1 MIFEGNKLFSKH
13 KQSLLPIITG
23 IVLTILAALFYLSDD
38 PTSIDIQQRLEA
50 IPYDIRLKLSTPIEI
65 TELPPIIIIDIDE
78 ASIKKDGRWP
88 WERKKIG
95 TLVNKLHE
103 NNVAVIAMDVVQSE
117 KEQNPLEKVKIAL
130 NQTGEELPDWYL
142 KIENNLNGDS
152 FFADSI
158 KDKEVVLGYPFHRK
172 LVTQSGKLASSAIV
186 SDIENTEKLTAI
198 HMLGYTAN
206 LNEFT
211 NNSAG
216 SGFFSIAPDRDGTIR
231 RAPVVAV
238 YNNQIYPSL
247 ALETARIYLLE
258 DEIKL
263 HTDFVGSAQT
273 ITHLSMGKMVIKTDA
288 QGQILIPYLGKQKH
302 FPYIPA
308 SEILH
313 NKKTFPELENAIALV
328 GTSAVGLSDLRPT
341 PVQASFPGVEIQAN
355 ILHGLLHPEN
365 IAYVPDWAAGATVMT
380 LAVLSLFMALFY
392 PLLQPMGLVISGTA
406 LVFVMFG
413 FNYWM
418 WSSHHINLPLIIP
431 LLTVMAVSSIHVIYD
446 LIKENKGRRRIHDM
460 FGQYVPLEHINK
472 LIEFPHAV
480 NTDGEKREMTV
491 LFSDIRDFTAL
502 SEPLTTRQLK
512 TFLNQYLTPI
522 TEIIFNNQGTI
533 DKYVGDMVMAFWGA
547 PIYHPQH
554 ATKAVIAAMEMQQK
568 IKKMQKTFKEMGINN
583 IAAGIGIHTGE
594 MNVGDMGSDYRRAYT
609 VLGDAVNLGSRLE
622 GLTKYYG
629 VGILVSEETKLQCPD
644 IVFRYID
651 NVRVKGKQDS
661 IKIYEPLKTVSQLT
675 ELQKSQLEN
684 HEQTF
689 AEYLSGK
696 WETAH
701 AGFRQ
706 LYETSNDPLYRVYLE
721 RTETIL
727 KEQPTDW
734 DPIHNHTEK

>member
-1 MIFEGNKLFSKH
+1 MRAYKLFSRH

-23 IVLTILAALFYLSDD
+23 IVLTILAALFYLSDN
-38 PTSIDIQQRLEA
+38 PTNIDIQQRLEA
-50 IPYDIRLKLSTPIEI
+50 IPYDIRLKLSTPSEI
-65 TELPPIIIIDIDE
+65 AELPPIIIIDIDE
-78 ASIKKDGRWP
+78 ASIKTDGRWP

-103 NNVAVIAMDVVQSE
+103 NSVAIIAMDIVQSE
-117 KEQNPLEKVKIAL
+117 KEQNPIEKVRVAL
-130 NQTGEELPDWYL
+130 NQTGEQLPDWYS
-142 KIENNLNGDS
+142 KIEESLNGDS
-152 FFADSI
+152 FFAESI
-158 KDKEVVLGYPFHRK
+158 KDKEIILGYPFHRK
-172 LVTQSGKLASSAIV
+172 LVTQSGKLPKTSIV

-211 NNSAG
+211 NNSSG

-231 RAPVVAV
+231 RAPILAV
-238 YNNQIYPSL
+238 YNDQIYPSL
-247 ALETARIYLLE
+247 ALETARLYLLE

-263 HTDFVGSAQT
+263 HTDFVGTAQT
-273 ITHLSMGKMVIKTDA
+273 VTHVSMGKSIIKTDA

-302 FPYIPA
+302 FPYLSA

-313 NKKTFPELENAIALV
+313 SKKTFPELENAIALV

-355 ILHGLLHPEN
+355 ILHGLLHPET
-365 IAYVPDWAAGATVMT
+365 IAYVPDWAAGATIMT
-380 LAVLSLFMALFY
+380 LAALGLFMALFY
-392 PLLQPMGLVISGTA
+392 PLLQPMGLVISGTTLA
-406 LVFVMFG
+406 LLTFT
-413 FNYWM
+413 FNYWL
-418 WSSHHINLPLIIP
+418 WSSHHINLPVIIP

-446 LIKENKGRRRIHDM
+446 LIKENKDRRRIHDM
-460 FGQYVPLEHINK
+460 FGQYVPRDHIDK
-472 LIEFPHAV
+472 LIEFPHAI

-512 TFLNQYLTPI
+512 TFLNHYLTPI

-547 PIYHPQH
+547 PIHHPLH
-554 ATKAVIAAMEMQQK
+554 ANQAVIAALEMQQK
-568 IKKMQKTFKEMGINN
+568 ITKMQNTFIDMGINN

-622 GLTKYYG
+622 GLTKFYG
-629 VGILVSEETKLQCPD
+629 VKILASEETKLQCPE
-644 IVFRYID
+644 ITFRYID
-651 NVRVKGKQDS
+651 NVRVKGKQDA
-661 IKIYEPLKTVSQLT
+661 IKIYEPLERTSNITAEQI
-675 ELQKSQLEN
+675 EQLEK
-684 HEQTF
+684 HKHYF

-696 WETAH
+696 WESARI
-701 AGFRQ
+701 GFINLHENSR
-706 LYETSNDPLYRVYLE
+706 DPLYQVYLD
-721 RTETIL
+721 RLNVIL
-727 KEQPTDW
+727 DEQPTNW
-734 DPIHNHTEK
+734 DGVYSHTSK

>member
-1 MIFEGNKLFSKH
+1 
-13 KQSLLPIITG
+13 
-23 IVLTILAALFYLSDD
+23 
-38 PTSIDIQQRLEA
+38 
-50 IPYDIRLKLSTPIEI
+50 
-65 TELPPIIIIDIDE
+65 
-78 ASIKKDGRWP
+78 
-88 WERKKIG
+88 
-95 TLVNKLHE
+95 
-103 NNVAVIAMDVVQSE
+103 MDVVQSE
-117 KEQNPLEKVKIAL
+117 KEQNPLEKVKVAL
-130 NQTGEELPDWYL
+130 NQTGEELPDWYK
-142 KIENNLNGDS
+142 KIENSLNGDS
-152 FFADSI
+152 FFAESI
-158 KDKEVVLGYPFHRK
+158 KGKEIILGYPFHRK
-172 LVTQSGKLASSAIV
+172 LVTQSGKLANTSIV

-211 NNSAG
+211 DNSSG
-216 SGFFSIAPDRDGTIR
+216 SGFFSISPDRDGTIR
-231 RAPVVAV
+231 RAPILAT

-263 HTDFVGSAQT
+263 HTDFVGTAQT
-273 ITHLSMGKMVIKTDA
+273 VTHVSMGKSIIKTDA

-302 FPYIPA
+302 FPYISA

-313 NKKTFPELENAIALV
+313 GKKTFPELESAIALI

-355 ILHGLLHPEN
+355 ILHGLLHPDT

-380 LAVLSLFMALFY
+380 LAVLGLFMALFY

-406 LVFVMFG
+406 LVFIMFG
-413 FNYWM
+413 FNYWL
-418 WSSHHINLPLIIP
+418 WYSHHINLPLIIP

-460 FGQYVPLEHINK
+460 FGQYVPLDHINK
-472 LIEFPHAV
+472 LIEFPNAA

-547 PIYHPQH
+547 PIHHPQH
-554 ATKAVIAAMEMQQK
+554 ANQAVIAALEMQKK
-568 IKKMQKTFKEMGINN
+568 ITKMQKSFNDMGIKQ
-583 IAAGIGIHTGE
+583 IAAGIGIHTGN

-629 VGILVSEETKLQCPD
+629 VGILVSEKTKYQCPD
-644 IVFRYID
+644 IAFRYID

-661 IKIYEPLKTVSQLT
+661 IKIYEPLERFSDLT
-675 ELQKSQLEN
+675 ETQKTQLES

-696 WETAH
+696 WESAYS
-701 AGFRQ
+701 GFTK
-706 LYETSNDPLYRVYLE
+706 LYENSQDPFYQVYLE
-721 RTETIL
+721 RIKSNL
-727 KEQPTDW
+727 NEQPANW
-734 DPIHNHTEK
+734 DRIHNHTEK